1 MDKIFRYYIMESF
14 HFAVLAIASV
24 IFIIA
29 LTTIGVMMQKGS
41 KSGTFP
47 PMASNCPDGWTES
60 STPDADNIRYTC
72 TAPAAT
78 AKPVDVTGVT
88 DITIGAWT
96 GDLGKTI
103 SYSDKTTSICDKQK
117 WADKNSIVWDGVSNY
132 TSC

>member
-1 MDKIFRYYIMESF
+1 MESF

-24 IFIIA
+24 IFIIV
-29 LTTIGVMMQKGS
+29 LTTIGVIMQKGS

-60 STPDADNIRYTC
+60 SSIVGEDITYTC
-72 TAPAAT
+72 TAPPAT
-78 AKPVDVTGVT
+78 VLPVAVTGVT

-96 GDLGKTI
+96 AANTDKTI
-103 SYSDKTTSICDKQK
+103 TYSDKTTSICDKQK

-132 TSC
+132 NSC